1 MTVKRRVVQALDGPV
16 TRSLLARLATARARR
31 VLARDDV
38 EISYA
43 GGWQHRIG
51 AHVFPD
57 GPRFEYHDAAIRA
70 WAGEVAKH
78 RRNADDYW
86 FRGYTPAAGDVI
98 VDVGAGR
105 GEDVLAFSERVG
117 QTGRVLAIEAHPA
130 SFRLLEAFCRMNGL
144 RNVTPINCA
153 LMDAPGSV
161 TIEDASDWRANTVS
175 GAATPAAGTMVPA
188 TTLDALCR
196 EQGIGEIAFLK
207 MNIEG
212 AERMAL
218 RGMPAALART
228 RHVCVCCHD
237 FRAERGD
244 GDQYRTRDEVVATLT
259 ASGFLVTGRRDDPRA
274 YVRDHVHGARG
285 TAAIA

>member
-1 MTVKRRVVQALDGPV
+1 MSVKRRVVQALDRPA

-31 VLARDDV
+31 VLGRADV
-38 EISYA
+38 TIAYE
-43 GGWQHRIG
+43 GGWQHRVG
-51 AHVFPD
+51 GYGFPD
-57 GPRFEYHDAAIRA
+57 GPRFEYHDAAIRR
-70 WAGEVAKH
+70 WTDEVAKH
-78 RRNADDYW
+78 RRNAADYW
-86 FRGYTPAAGDVI
+86 FRHYAPAAGDIV

-117 QTGRVLAIEAHPA
+117 PTGRVLAIEAHPA
-130 SFRLLEAFCRMNGL
+130 SFRLLKAFCRMNDL

-175 GAATPAAGTMVPA
+175 GGSAPTAGTTVPA
-188 TTLDALCR
+188 TTLDVLCR
-196 EQGIGEIAFLK
+196 EQGVGEIAFLK

-244 GDQYRTRDEVVATLT
+244 GDDYRTRAEVVETLT
-259 ASGFLVTGRRDDPRA
+259 AAGFRVTGRRDDPRA
-274 YVRDHVHGARG
+274 YVRDHVHGSRE
-285 TAAIA
+285 AAML